1 MSSMGLNVSSPDDVD
16 YHSDHEYQ
24 RRRLALANIH
34 PEDLLAATL
43 DSLAEQPLAESPL
56 RPLILFLLDR
66 AWTPGDGGV
75 LFDGLKAAVTAQVER
90 LLDATLAD
98 PSAWED

>member
-1 MSSMGLNVSSPDDVD
+1 MSMYDVPAADQID

-24 RRRLALANIH
+24 RRRLALAKIH

-43 DSLAEQPLAESPL
+43 DHLAEQPLSESPL
-56 RPLILFLLDR
+56 RPLFLFMLDK

-75 LFDGLKAAVTAQVER
+75 LFDGLKRAVTAQVAR
-90 LLDATLAD
+90 LLDETLAN